1 MNPSEVD
8 QFFSQTTIHA
18 PLQKVDDPL
27 LDPYGVQ
34 LYLKR
39 EDLIHPHISGNK
51 WRKLKYNLIQ
61 AAADEYDTL
70 LTFGGAYSNHILATA
85 HAGQLLGFRTVGII
99 RGEEYSPLNPVL
111 AEAQKAGMELHY
123 MPRWRYRQKE
133 CAEVTE
139 ELASLFG
146 RFYLL
151 PEGGTNQLAVQGCR
165 EIAQEI
171 DIPYDLICC
180 ACGTGGTLAGV
191 ISGLCGQQAALGIA
205 VLKGESF
212 LQEEISALVVP
223 DSSVQWAVSCDYH
236 FGGYARK
243 NSELLQFIDQFYA
256 TQNIQLDPVYT
267 GKLMFGIYDMIQR
280 GLIPSGQTVVALHTG
295 KAISSA

>member
-1 MNPSEVD
+1 MNHFEVV

-27 LDPYGVQ
+27 LQPYGVQ

-39 EDLIHPHISGNK
+39 EDLIHPYISGNK

-61 AAADEYDTL
+61 AAADEHDTL

-85 HAGQLLGFRTVGII
+85 HAGQLLGFRTIGII

-111 AEAQKAGMELHY
+111 AEAQKAGMDLHY

-133 CAEVTE
+133 SAEVTE
-139 ELASLFG
+139 ELDSLFG

-165 EIAQEI
+165 EIVEEI
-171 DIPYDLICC
+171 DRPYNLICC
-180 ACGTGGTLAGV
+180 ACGTGGTLAGI
-191 ISGLCGQQAALGIA
+191 ISGLRDQQTALGIA
-205 VLKGESF
+205 VLKGKAF
-212 LQEEISALVVP
+212 LQNEISALIIP
-223 DSSVQWAVSCDYH
+223 GSSARWSINFDYH
-236 FGGYARK
+236 FGGYAK
-243 NSELLQFIDQFYA
+243 KDSTLLEFIDRFYA
-256 TQNIQLDPVYT
+256 MHNIPLDPVYT

-295 KAISSA
+295 KVNS

>member
-1 MNPSEVD
+1 MNRSKVE
-8 QFFSQTTIHA
+8 QFFRQTTIHA
-18 PLQKVDDPL
+18 PLQKIDDPL
-27 LDPYGVQ
+27 LTPYGVQ

-39 EDLIHPHISGNK
+39 DDLIHPHISGNK

-61 AAADEYDTL
+61 AAADKHDTL

-85 HAGQLLGFRTVGII
+85 HAGQLLGFRTIGII

-111 AEAQKAGMELHY
+111 NEAQKAGMDLHY

-133 CAEVTE
+133 SAEVIE

-151 PEGGTNQLAVQGCR
+151 PEGGTNQLAVLGC
-165 EIAQEI
+165 QEI
-171 DIPYDLICC
+171 VEEIDRPYDLICC

-191 ISGLCGQQAALGIA
+191 ISGLSNKQTALGIA

-212 LQEEISALVVP
+212 LPEDISALVVP
-223 DSSVQWAVSCDYH
+223 DSSAQWSISFDYH
-236 FGGYARK
+236 FGGYAK
-243 NSELLQFIDQFYA
+243 KDSTLLEFIDRFY
-256 TQNIQLDPVYT
+256 TIHKIQLDPVYT